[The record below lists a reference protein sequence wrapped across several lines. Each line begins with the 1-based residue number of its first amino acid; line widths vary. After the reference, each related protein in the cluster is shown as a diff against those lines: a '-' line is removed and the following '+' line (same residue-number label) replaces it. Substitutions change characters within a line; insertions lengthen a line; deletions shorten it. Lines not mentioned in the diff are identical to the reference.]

1 MHILLDYETLRL
13 IWWLLLGVLLIG
25 FAVMDGFDLGVAAL
39 LPFVAKSD
47 DERRVLLN
55 TIGPVW
61 EGNQVWFILGGGAI
75 FAAWPAIYAVAFS
88 GFYLA
93 LFAVLITLIIRPVGF
108 KFRSKL
114 SYKVW
119 RQSWDTALFIGGFA
133 AALLFGVAV
142 GNVLL
147 GIPFRFDSELR
158 LTLEGGLLSLLTPFP
173 LVAGLVSVAMLVMHG
188 AAFLQLKT
196 TGMIRKRAGKYGFIA
211 ALCSVI
217 FFILGGI
224 LVSTIVDG
232 YHVTS
237 AFNGSGASN
246 PLTKEVAQQSGAWL
260 DNYHRYPWMITAP
273 ILGILAGLCAA
284 WSLYRGRAW
293 TSFISTALSITGI
306 IGTVGLSMF
315 PIILPSS
322 LDPNS
327 SLTVFDASS
336 SHLTLWWM
344 LLAVVLFLPIVLSY
358 TAWVFRVMRGP
369 VTIENIRADDK
380 EAY

>member
-39 LPFVAKSD
+39 LPLVAKSD

-119 RQSWDTALFIGGFA
+119 RQSWDYALFIGGFA

-196 TGMIRKRAGKYGFIA
+196 TGMIRKRAGKYGFMA
-211 ALCSVI
+211 ALCAVI

-237 AFNGSGASN
+237 AVNVSGASN
-246 PLTKEVAQQSGAWL
+246 PLAKEVAKQSGVWL
-260 DNYHRYPWMITAP
+260 DNYYKYPWMIAAP
-273 ILGILAGLCAA
+273 ICGILAGLAAA
-284 WSLYRGRAW
+284 WSLHVGRAW
-293 TSFISTALSITGI
+293 TSFISSALSITGI